1 MVCLATSPVTSR
13 LSKKANRLERALY
26 AGWVVVHNTGVAGPL
41 WSALIPAD
49 LESAVYS
56 VDGERTYS

>member
-1 MVCLATSPVTSR
+1 MTSR